1 MSHVAIIGGGFSG
14 ALQAI
19 NLLRHDGPRATL
31 IERRPRA
38 GEGLAYGDAA
48 PEHLLNVRAKGM
60 NAMPDEPD
68 GFVRWLNVRHPQ
80 YSPDS
85 FVPRLIYGEYLRE
98 LLAAEM
104 QRQPDRLTL
113 VQGDAVA
120 LDRTDGIAVRLSDGR
135 TLTADL
141 AVLAVGNLPP
151 HHPPGF
157 GDSLP
162 ADLYVA
168 DPWSEGGTGGLDNRD
183 TVLLLG
189 TGLTMVDVALRL
201 DKEGFGGRI
210 VALSRRGLLPHRH
223 DLPSPFDPIAVR
235 PSPVA
240 SKLLSDVRKR
250 AEQIGWRNGVDELRR
265 FTQSLWRAAD
275 HDTRARFLR
284 HLRPWWDIHRHRL
297 SPQVADRIAGMI
309 ESGRLIV
316 MAAATRQAACA
327 DNQLRVT
334 YQSRGKS
341 EENEM
346 TVRRVINCTGPQGNL
361 AAATDPLLR
370 QLSRDGIVRSDRL
383 NIGIDVDDQS
393 RTIASDGTRN
403 DDLYAIGPMTR
414 GEFWEIVAVPD
425 IRQQVWALARR
436 LSNAHW
442 VGGEGL

>member
-1 MSHVAIIGGGFSG
+1 
-14 ALQAI
+14 
-19 NLLRHDGPRATL
+19 
-31 IERRPRA
+31 
-38 GEGLAYGDAA
+38 
-48 PEHLLNVRAKGM
+48 
-60 NAMPDEPD
+60 
-68 GFVRWLNVRHPQ
+68 
-80 YSPDS
+80 
-85 FVPRLIYGEYLRE
+85 
-98 LLAAEM
+98 
-104 QRQPDRLTL
+104 
-113 VQGDAVA
+113 
-120 LDRTDGIAVRLSDGR
+120 
-135 TLTADL
+135 
-141 AVLAVGNLPP
+141 
-151 HHPPGF
+151 
-157 GDSLP
+157 
-162 ADLYVA
+162 
-168 DPWSEGGTGGLDNRD
+168 
-183 TVLLLG
+183 
-189 TGLTMVDVALRL
+189 
-201 DKEGFGGRI
+201 
-210 VALSRRGLLPHRH
+210 
-223 DLPSPFDPIAVR
+223 
-235 PSPVA
+235 
-240 SKLLSDVRKR
+240 
-250 AEQIGWRNGVDELRR
+250 
-265 FTQSLWRAAD
+265 
-275 HDTRARFLR
+275 
-284 HLRPWWDIHRHRL
+284 
-297 SPQVADRIAGMI
+297 MI